1 MSVEAPGG
9 VDTPASYWT
18 ALSESRE
25 LIGPLPRDRG
35 WPLDDMLSLSRIDGW
50 ADVCDAG
57 GFLENPGAFDPVFF
71 NIGLHEATITSPQIR
86 LAMRVAWKAVENTGI
101 NPAALDEEEAGC
113 FVGAYPT
120 DYGPLP
126 TVADEYSGYRTV
138 GLVTDSIAGRVS
150 HSLGM
155 SGPSA
160 TVNTACAS
168 SLTALHLAAS
178 SVRNDEC
185 EWALAGGVCV
195 MGTPAI
201 IYDFAKHNAL
211 AVDGHCRA
219 YADDSSGTL
228 WGEGAGFVVVEHE
241 SRARRLG
248 HRVFGRI
255 LASHYNHNGKGKAI
269 LTPRADAQE
278 KLIRR
283 VVHAAGIDPADM
295 GMIEGHGT
303 ATRAGDRAELTALL
317 NTYGA
322 AGSAAFV
329 GSSKSNLGHAQ
340 AAAGM
345 LGMIKV
351 LLAGWHGHIPPSL
364 FTDNPTTGVDW
375 DSSSLRLATK
385 LHQWESKNGNRYG
398 AVSSYGAGG
407 VNAHTIIGMPVREE
421 HDDF

>member
-9 VDTPASYWT
+9 VHTPAEYWT

-25 LIGPLPRDRG
+25 LVGPLPRDRG
-35 WPLDDMLSLSRIDGW
+35 WPVDDMLSLSRLEGW
-50 ADVCDAG
+50 ANVCDAG
-57 GFLENPGAFDPVFF
+57 GFVDNPGVFDPVFF
-71 NIGLHEATITSPQIR
+71 NISQREAAVTSPQIR
-86 LAMRVAWKAVENTGI
+86 LAMRAAWKALENAGI

-120 DYGPLP
+120 EYGPP
-126 TVADEYSGYRTV
+126 GAQADEYSGYRTV
-138 GLVTDSIAGRVS
+138 GRVTEGIAGRVS
-150 HSLGM
+150 HSVGLV
-155 SGPSA
+155 GPSA
-160 TVNTACAS
+160 SVNTGCAS
-168 SLTALHLAAS
+168 SLTALHMAAS
-178 SVRNDEC
+178 SIRNGEC
-185 EWALAGGVCV
+185 DWALAGGVCV
-195 MGTPAI
+195 MGSPTI
-201 IYDFAKHNAL
+201 FYDFAKQNAL
-211 AVDGHCRA
+211 ANDGHCRV
-219 YADDSSGTL
+219 YADDASGTL
-228 WGEGAGFVVVEHE
+228 WGEGAGFVVVEPE

-255 LASHYNHNGKGKAI
+255 LASHYNHNGKGQPI

-283 VVHAAGIDPADM
+283 VIERSGIDATDV

-329 GSSKSNLGHAQ
+329 GSAKSNLGHAQ
-340 AAAGM
+340 AAGGM
-345 LGMIKV
+345 LGLIKV
-351 LLAGWHGHIPPSL
+351 LLAGWRGHVPASL
-364 FTDNPTTGVDW
+364 FTENPTTAVDW

-385 LHQWESKNGNRYG
+385 LHPWEPKDGIRYG
-398 AVSSYGAGG
+398 AVSSYGADG

-421 HDDF
+421 QDDF